1 MNAIFVI
8 LGALAVAY
16 GGYRWYAGYVD
27 REVIQA
33 DPNKVTPAK
42 MFMDGVDFMPTSKY
56 VLFGYQFKS
65 IAGAG
70 PVVGAIIALQWG
82 WLPALLW
89 LFLGVLFI
97 GWVHD
102 YVAGM
107 TSMRCDGL
115 SLGGLS
121 YKLISPRARLILL
134 SFIYFYLLLLAG
146 AFGGVVAGALVKLQ
160 SGPLAMLILAGAGAL
175 AGQMI
180 YRWRL
185 NILLITVVCVTI
197 ALVGVSLGEMF
208 PATKIL
214 GTAIATNK
222 FTWGLFAVAYCFIS
236 AILPIWR
243 FALPLNYVAFYI
255 VMFGLVGGIAGIVVS
270 GLFGTMLGI
279 APVVVQAPAYTQF
292 TIGIGPLWPILFVT
306 IACGACSGWH
316 AMVSTSGT
324 CRQLESE
331 TDAKPVLAGSMFTEM
346 VLGVVA
352 LMTAGAAIP
361 FAQYK
366 DLMKT
371 GGPGAVF
378 ATGISNLLHIVGLPL
393 AYGKTLGTVMIV
405 VLALTVMQ
413 LVLRFM
419 KVATVELVGDYSP
432 ILRHGTVATF
442 IAAAF
447 TLLLV
452 QTGWWQFLWIL
463 FGGANQLLASL
474 ALLVASLW
482 LLSQGKKA
490 LFTLIPMWFM
500 FITTIAALLYTSFNL
515 LSKVVTGQVKAATGQ
530 SPFEAVV
537 GNSLM
542 GIVALFLVVAAFI
555 LLYDGIK
562 ALRRHREPGP
572 GAAPAAAK

>member
-1 MNAIFVI
+1 MYAIFLI
-8 LGALAVAY
+8 LGALVVAV
-16 GGYRWYAGYVD
+16 GGYRWYASAVD
-27 REVIQA
+27 RHVIQS
-33 DPNKVTPAK
+33 DPHRVTPAK
-42 MFMDGVDFMPTSKY
+42 MYMDGVDFMPTSKF

-82 WLPALLW
+82 WLPAILW

-107 TSMRCDGL
+107 VSMRCDGL

-121 YKLISPRARLILL
+121 YKLISPRARTILL
-134 SFIYFYLLLLAG
+134 SFVYFYLLLLAG
-146 AFGGVVAGALVKLQ
+146 AFGGVIAGALIKLT
-160 SGPLAMLILAGAGAL
+160 SGPVAMLVLAFAGAL

-180 YRWRL
+180 YRWRV
-185 NILLITVVCVTI
+185 NILVITVVCVLI
-197 ALVGVSLGEMF
+197 ALVGIYLGQIL
-208 PATKIL
+208 TTDKIL
-214 GTAIATNK
+214 GSLAQSK
-222 FTWGLFAVAYCFIS
+222 FTWGLFAVVFCFIS
-236 AILPIWR
+236 AVLPIWR

-255 VMFGLVGGIAGIVVS
+255 VMFGLLGGIVGILV
-270 GLFGTMLGI
+270 GL
-279 APVVVQAPAYTQF
+279 PPVQAPAYTQF
-292 TIGIGPLWPILFVT
+292 TMPIGPLWPILFVT

-324 CRQLESE
+324 CRQLEYE

-352 LMTAGAAIP
+352 LMTAAAAMP

-366 DLMKT
+366 ELMK
-371 GGPGAVF
+371 GPGAGAVF
-378 ATGISNLLHIVGLPL
+378 ATGLGNLLNIIGLPL
-393 AYGKTLGTVMIV
+393 AYGKTMATVIII

-419 KVATVELVGDYSP
+419 KVATIELVGDYSP
-432 ILRHGTVATF
+432 VLRNGTVATL
-442 IAAAF
+442 IAAVLV
-447 TLLLV
+447 LLLV
-452 QTGWWQFLWIL
+452 QTGWWQYLWIL

-474 ALLVASLW
+474 ALLVASVW

-490 LFTLIPMWFM
+490 MFTLIPMWFM
-500 FITTIAALLYTSFNL
+500 FVTTIAALLYTSYNL

-530 SPFEAVV
+530 SLFEATI
-537 GNSLM
+537 GNGLM

-555 LLYDGIK
+555 LLADGIK
-562 ALRRHREPGP
+562 AINRYRRPPLEAEATTG
-572 GAAPAAAK
+572 GGGQ

>member
-1 MNAIFVI
+1 MQAIFII
-8 LGALAVAY
+8 LGALAVAV
-16 GGYRWYAGYVD
+16 GGYRWYAGFID
-27 REVIQA
+27 RKVIQA
-33 DPNKVTPAK
+33 DPQRVTPAK
-42 MFMDGVDFMPTSKY
+42 MYMDGVDFMPTSKY

-82 WLPALLW
+82 WLPAMLW

-102 YVAGM
+102 YVSGM

-134 SFIYFYLLLLAG
+134 SFVYFYLLLLAG
-146 AFGGVVAGALVKLQ
+146 AFGGVIAGALIKLT
-160 SGPLAMLILAGAGAL
+160 SGPVAMLVLAAAGAL

-180 YRWRL
+180 YRWRT
-185 NILLITVVCVTI
+185 NILLTTVICV
-197 ALVGVSLGEMF
+197 ALALIGIKLGEML
-208 PATKIL
+208 PTPSIL
-214 GTAIATNK
+214 GASVAANK
-222 FTWGLFAVAYCFIS
+222 FTWGLFAVVFCYIS

-255 VMFGLVGGIAGIVVS
+255 VMFGLVGGIAGILV
-270 GLFGTMLGI
+270 GLP
-279 APVVVQAPAYTQF
+279 AVQAPAYTQF

-306 IACGACSGWH
+306 IACGAISGWH
-316 AMVSTSGT
+316 SMVTTSGT
-324 CRQLESE
+324 CRQLEYE
-331 TDAKPVLAGSMFTEM
+331 TDAKPVLAGSMFVEM
-346 VLGVVA
+346 LLGVVA
-352 LMTAGAAIP
+352 LMTAAAAMP
-361 FAQYK
+361 FSQYK
-366 DLMKT
+366 EIMTK
-371 GGPGAVF
+371 GGGAGPVF
-378 ATGISNLLHIVGLPL
+378 ATGLSNFLNIIGLPL
-393 AYGKTLGTVMIV
+393 AYGKTMGTVIII

-419 KVATVELVGDYSP
+419 KVAAIEMVGDRAP
-432 ILRHGTVATF
+432 ILRSGPVATF
-442 IAAAF
+442 IAAAL

-452 QTGWWQFLWIL
+452 QTGWWQYLWIL

-490 LFTLIPMWFM
+490 TFTLIPMWFM
-500 FITTIAALLYTSFNL
+500 FITTIAALIYTSYNL
-515 LSKVVTGQVKAATGQ
+515 LSKVLTGQVKAATGQ
-530 SPFEAVV
+530 SLLEATI
-537 GNSLM
+537 GNGLM
-542 GIVALFLVVAAFI
+542 GLVALFLVIAALV

-562 ALRRHREPGP
+562 ALRRYREPG
-572 GAAPAAAK
+572 AAAAAEAK